1 MNYNVQKLIYPALIV
16 VISVGFFL
24 TLHNTFDEK
33 MYYRLEWDCH
43 PHSYPFPYGIAA
55 GELGPGEANIINRE
69 FTSGIYEIVWW
80 SASYEDDYKMGIGF
94 ITTDK
99 TRAVLTTPEGVELE

>member
-1 MNYNVQKLIYPALIV
+1 MNYNVQKLIYSALIV
-16 VISVGFFL
+16 VISFGFFL

-33 MYYRLEWDCH
+33 MFYRLGWASH
-43 PHSYPFPYGIAA
+43 PHAYPFTYDMAA
-55 GELGPGEANIINRE
+55 GELNAGAASIVDRE

-80 SASYEDDYKMGIGF
+80 SASYEDDYEIGIGF